1 MVEWVSCG
9 LFLGNIED
17 SFVRDK
23 IKDKSSAKK
32 KRIFSDEEGY
42 SVLILFHERT

>member
-1 MVEWVSCG
+1 MG
-9 LFLGNIED
+9 FFLGNIED
-17 SFVRDK
+17 SVVRDK

-32 KRIFSDEEGY
+32 KRIFSHEEED